1 MLRPLGTCR
10 SERGSSRVSRI
21 GIDVGGSF
29 TDVVMIADDGKVYV
43 TKVPSTPTQIEAGF
57 MEGLRLVLAI
67 AGAQPADVGYL
78 AHGTTVATNAI
89 VQRSFARTALVTNWG
104 FTDVLAI
111 GTQMRASVY
120 DLWTPEAAPLVPR
133 EWCHGVHGRIDAT
146 GSEREALNQDDV
158 RAAAQAMRADGIEA
172 VAVMTLF
179 SFLNPTHE
187 RLIGDILR
195 AELPDV
201 PITLSCDVVPEFR
214 EYVRAATTVANAAL
228 LPLVGAY
235 INAVENEIDA
245 FGVGVP
251 LHLMQSNGG
260 VTPSAHAR
268 SLPIVL
274 AASGPAAGVIGGA
287 RLAELVNED
296 NVITFDMGGT
306 TTDIGLVKGGQPDLR
321 FTGSA
326 AGNPINLPQI
336 DLLSI
341 GAGGGSIATVDQFGA
356 LTVGPDSAGA
366 EPGPA
371 AYGFGGTRATITD
384 ANVVLGTLSEDC
396 RLAGRLALDRDL
408 AIAAVTRDVAE
419 PLGLSVEE
427 AASAILRIANVN
439 MANAVRMMSVARGQ
453 DPRDYALVA
462 IGGAG
467 PMQACALAAEVGIPR
482 VIIPRHPGVAAA
494 FGLLATDIRHDLRR
508 TWRRATA
515 AITPADLDAELARL
529 EDEVGALLADS
540 AAVSLGDELS
550 FELDMRYRGQ
560 AYNLT
565 VPLALR
571 PVTVATIAAAE
582 QAFID
587 EHQLLYDYTPP
598 VIETEIVT
606 IRVRGLARTE
616 SVGIA
621 PITTGDAL
629 PATTQ
634 RVYDGAWGDWAKIH
648 RDALAEGAAI
658 TGPLIIEQDDSTV
671 VVHRGWSGTVRAG
684 GTLVLVQEA
693 AA

>member
-1 MLRPLGTCR
+1 M
-10 SERGSSRVSRI
+10 SRI

-120 DLWTPEAAPLVPR
+120 DLWTPAAAPLVPR

-158 RAAAQAMRADGIEA
+158 RAAAQAMRANGIEA

-260 VTPSAHAR
+260 VTPSTHAR
-268 SLPIVL
+268 SLPIAL
-274 AASGPAAGVIGGA
+274 AQLMARRYGGDTSATVMSFHQNTVYLVGAMLFSFMIMPFASAPG
-287 RLAELVNED
+287 E
-296 NVITFDMGGT
+296 
-306 TTDIGLVKGGQPDLR
+306 
-321 FTGSA
+321 TGSLA
-326 AGNPINLPQI
+326 FL
-336 DLLSI
+336 
-341 GAGGGSIATVDQFGA
+341 
-356 LTVGPDSAGA
+356 
-366 EPGPA
+366 
-371 AYGFGGTRATITD
+371 TRAWAMPDATSLVLMAATGPIAVVGTILLTK
-384 ANVVLGTLSEDC
+384 AY
-396 RLAGRLALDRDL
+396 R
-408 AIAAVTRDVAE
+408 
-419 PLGLSVEE
+419 E
-427 AASAILRIANVN
+427 A
-439 MANAVRMMSVARGQ
+439 
-453 DPRDYALVA
+453 PP
-462 IGGAG
+462 GA
-467 PMQACALAAEVGIPR
+467 
-482 VIIPRHPGVAAA
+482 
-494 FGLLATDIRHDLRR
+494 
-508 TWRRATA
+508 
-515 AITPADLDAELARL
+515 
-529 EDEVGALLADS
+529 
-540 AAVSLGDELS
+540 
-550 FELDMRYRGQ
+550 
-560 AYNLT
+560 
-565 VPLALR
+565 
-571 PVTVATIAAAE
+571 
-582 QAFID
+582 
-587 EHQLLYDYTPP
+587 
-598 VIETEIVT
+598 
-606 IRVRGLARTE
+606 
-616 SVGIA
+616 IA
-621 PITTGDAL
+621 PIEYLAL
-629 PATTQ
+629 LWAACWGFLFFDEVPSLATL
-634 RVYDGAWGDWAKIH
+634 V
-648 RDALAEGAAI
+648 GAA
-658 TGPLIIEQDDSTV
+658 LIIGSGIFAIT
-671 VVHRGWSGTVRAG
+671 RGSAVARTI
-684 GTLVLVQEA
+684 T
-693 AA
+693 